1 MEQDDKAKLYY
12 ASWWRRI
19 CAHLIDGVIV
29 LLPGIVQI
37 HIGETSPRL
46 LPIVV
51 VPFSIIWIG
60 YFIYCHKRW
69 GKTVGK
75 LALGIRVVGLD
86 GSHLSWRQA
95 VLRNIGEIAFTI
107 PYLWVFINAY
117 STVPLAEYMST
128 PTANRFNMI
137 KTLWPSWYPTVST
150 LNQCWMWS
158 EFVVMLFNQRRRA
171 LHDFI
176 AGTVVVQ
183 KMPTLK
189 QARSENPYDID
200 FSKEMKRLGKL

>member
-1 MEQDDKAKLYY
+1 MATDDKAKLYY

-29 LLPGIVQI
+29 LIPGLVQI
-37 HIGETSPRL
+37 HIGKTSPRL
-46 LPIVV
+46 LPIVI
-51 VPFSIIWIG
+51 VPISIIWIG

-69 GKTVGK
+69 GRTLGK

-86 GSHLSWRQA
+86 GSRLSWRQA
-95 VLRNIGEIAFTI
+95 VLRNIGEIALTL
-107 PYLWVFINAY
+107 PYWWVFINAY

-128 PTANRFNMI
+128 PITGRFKLI
-137 KTLWPSWYPTVST
+137 QTLFPSWYPPVST
-150 LNQCWMWS
+150 LNQCWVWS
-158 EFVVMLFNQRRRA
+158 EFVVMLFNERRRA

-183 KMPTLK
+183 KKPTLK
-189 QARSENPYDID
+189 QARSENPFEDD
-200 FSKEMKRLGKL
+200 FGKEMKRLSKL